1 MQAIF
6 EEANYLSLQN
16 PDISFSDPL
25 SDYFLSKDIGYN
37 QPIINGYPITGT
49 SQTPITFDEIE
60 ALWELEKDL
69 NVDWWWNNS
78 DYSVE
83 PQITSNGVTW
93 DNLDAYS
100 KTQLM
105 LKLRTALGNGWYNS
119 TAIIAAELPFWYL
132 QNVNSQITNDYN
144 DPNKNLDPTNKWYFE
159 FGRNGL
165 PVPTG
170 S

>member
-1 MQAIF
+1 
-6 EEANYLSLQN
+6 
-16 PDISFSDPL
+16 
-25 SDYFLSKDIGYN
+25 
-37 QPIINGYPITGT
+37 
-49 SQTPITFDEIE
+49 
-60 ALWELEKDL
+60 
-69 NVDWWWNNS
+69 
-78 DYSVE
+78 
-83 PQITSNGVTW
+83 
-93 DNLDAYS
+93 
-100 KTQLM
+100 M

-165 PVPTG
+165 PIPTG